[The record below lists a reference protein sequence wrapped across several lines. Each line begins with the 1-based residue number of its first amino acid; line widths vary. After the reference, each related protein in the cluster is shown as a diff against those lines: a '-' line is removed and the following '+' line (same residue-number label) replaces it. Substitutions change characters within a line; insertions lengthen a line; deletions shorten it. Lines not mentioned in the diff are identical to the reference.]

1 MNVLIRALLSRQSS
15 LFTCRRPLTTDKIRR
30 AFRSSLPTDKVRSSI
45 HSSPR
50 NNKQFP
56 FGFINEKNAI
66 FGIIIINGI
75 VFVTWNFSYAHAK
88 SKHGHCLLSFMTKNF
103 MVSWDGVVRHNR
115 IWTLVTSAFSH
126 LDFTHFLIN
135 NFVLYSFGPL
145 VLNHIGLPAFIQL
158 FLVSAVGCSLA
169 HICYQG
175 FYDRRPSLPAVG
187 ASGVTMG
194 MTVFYSFMRPFDT
207 VLLFFVIPMPVIV
220 GVGAFIAYDLYRAL
234 THRQGNIGSTG
245 HIGGAIAGA
254 MYYVLKIRG
263 RL

>member
-115 IWTLVTSAFSH
+115 
-126 LDFTHFLIN
+126 
-135 NFVLYSFGPL
+135 PL

-194 MTVFYSFMRPFDT
+194 MTVFYSFIRPFDT

-234 THRQGNIGSTG
+234 THRQGNIGSAG

-254 MYYVLKIRG
+254 VYYVLKIRG